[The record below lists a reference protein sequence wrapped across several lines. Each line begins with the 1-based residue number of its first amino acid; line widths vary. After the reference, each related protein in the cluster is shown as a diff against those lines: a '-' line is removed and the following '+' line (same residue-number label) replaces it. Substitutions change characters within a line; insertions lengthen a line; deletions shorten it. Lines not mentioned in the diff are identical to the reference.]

1 MRKPSSQL
9 IARVFMIFYLLVLVA
24 GSLART

>member
-9 IARVFMIFYLLVLVA
+9 IARVSMIFYLLVLVTS
-24 GSLART
+24 SLART